1 MNTRSFTTRISKFS
15 SSIFNF
21 TIHNERSRTRLQ
33 MKQKRYSM
41 VKLNTRM
48 ELLLYAILFTIF
60 SYRIQDVNG
69 FSFILMGR
77 GRGKGNLKRA
87 LSDEGSRSKK
97 RGKERDPVASMNGG
111 KGQEITGVTLP
122 AEGMIKGWEFG
133 DKKVMAC
140 ANVRGEF
147 YAVQGDCPRCA
158 FDLWKGDLIADDPGF
173 EDLPRVACPTCAVT
187 YSLRSGLYGPPIK
200 RKGLAGFVSGLAKT
214 ATANQERSCDAFKIT
229 VDSESGRVYCRK
241 KSLPKTF

>member
-1 MNTRSFTTRISKFS
+1 MEKTCAVFLFYFS
-15 SSIFNF
+15 SFHPIRSGTSCTKLQVDQKEFSIA
-21 TIHNERSRTRLQ
+21 
-33 MKQKRYSM
+33 
-41 VKLNTRM
+41 KLNARM
-48 ELLLYAILFTIF
+48 NLLFYAHLLTILSHGIHE
-60 SYRIQDVNG
+60 ING

-87 LSDEGSRSKK
+87 LSDEGSRLKK
-97 RGKERDPVASMNGG
+97 TGRERDPIASMNDG

-122 AEGMIKGWEFG
+122 AEGKIKGWEFG

-140 ANVRGEF
+140 ANVRGQF

-200 RKGLAGFVSGLAKT
+200 KTGLGGFVSGLART
-214 ATANQERSCDAFKIT
+214 ATANQERNCDAFQIT

-241 KSLPKTF
+241 RSLPKTL